1 MRMYFKVESM
11 STENVTIPLNAKM
24 YTEEEYENLYVNEKV
39 ALESKLEWVIADLT
53 NLKTLIESE
62 SRIRYD
68 GVRGLTIIT
77 FPYDAILGTDELK
90 FKLKYT
96 TTDDLIS
103 TARSRTIDLIDKE
116 ITERQK
122 ALDNIEDYLTHW
134 VSFDT
139 DPQVE
144 EEKKEPEEVDVTNVS
159 AEKSLFDWSEDTD
172 LNNSNPIEEVKQEET
187 KEKEEEKEE

>member
-96 TTDDLIS
+96 TTDDLVS

>member
-11 STENVTIPLNAKM
+11 STENVTIPLNTKM